1 MIYALYVVLLVAV
14 VYLSMKLGDFVD
26 LLDKKTNVSGAF
38 IGGVLLAAVTS
49 LPELFTSGSAV
60 LLVGENDL
68 VIGNI
73 FGSNIF
79 NMIVI
84 AIGIIVFFKGF
95 KHGNLSKWHLVLL
108 AVTLVFYG
116 LSSFAIFFPEISPVL
131 TFYIPGLDKNIGFF
145 NLVSLIML
153 LGYIILIIKQP
164 KTKEEDEDEKEEVD
178 SKLTVKQIIAL
189 FALCAVL
196 LIGVS
201 IAITYVT
208 DIVAEKIGL
217 GKTVAGAILLGVA
230 TSLPELV
237 SCLTLMR
244 KQNFDAAF
252 GDITG
257 SNLFNFTILTIS
269 DLLAVNSSIY
279 VCNAEVK
286 LFLICTMVSI
296 AALITIIIVK
306 IKKGTF
312 ESNKWAFL
320 FVPLG
325 LIIIGSYLCSI
336 IFNIL

>member
-26 LLDKKTNVSGAF
+26 LLDKKTNISGAF

-68 VIGNI
+68 VLGNI

-84 AIGIIVFFKGF
+84 GIGVLVFFKGF
-95 KHGNLSKWHLVLL
+95 KKSKISTWHIVLISFTALFYLLS
-108 AVTLVFYG
+108 A
-116 LSSFAIFFPEISPVL
+116 FALFFPEIQL
-131 TFYIPGLDKNIGFF
+131 IFTFYIPGIDKNFGFF
-145 NLVSLIML
+145 NIVSFLIL
-153 LGYIILIIKQP
+153 LTYIILILKQP
-164 KTKEEDEDEKEEVD
+164 KTKEDEEEKEETD
-178 SKLTVKQIIAL
+178 SKLTVKQIVIL
-189 FALCAVL
+189 FIVCAFL

-208 DIVAEKIGL
+208 DIVADKLGL

-257 SNLFNFTILTIS
+257 SNLFNFTILGIA
-269 DLLAVNSSIY
+269 DLLSVHSSVYTNNS
-279 VCNAEVK
+279 EVV
-286 LFLICTMVSI
+286 LFLICTAIS
-296 AALITIIIVK
+296 LISLFTIVLVK
-306 IKKGTF
+306 SKKG
-312 ESNKWAFL
+312 EMQSNKWAFL
-320 FVPLG
+320 FIPLS
-325 LIIIGSYLCSI
+325 IIIIASYVCSI
-336 IFNIL
+336 AFNII

>member
-95 KHGNLSKWHLVLL
+95 KQGNISKWHLVLL

-164 KTKEEDEDEKEEVD
+164 KTKEEVD

-320 FVPLG
+320 FIPLG

>member
-1 MIYALYVVLLVAV
+1 MA
-14 VYLSMKLGDFVD
+14 
-26 LLDKKTNVSGAF
+26 
-38 IGGVLLAAVTS
+38 
-49 LPELFTSGSAV
+49 
-60 LLVGENDL
+60 
-68 VIGNI
+68 
-73 FGSNIF
+73 
-79 NMIVI
+79 
-84 AIGIIVFFKGF
+84 
-95 KHGNLSKWHLVLL
+95 
-108 AVTLVFYG
+108 
-116 LSSFAIFFPEISPVL
+116 
-131 TFYIPGLDKNIGFF
+131 
-145 NLVSLIML
+145 
-153 LGYIILIIKQP
+153 
-164 KTKEEDEDEKEEVD
+164 
-178 SKLTVKQIIAL
+178 KLTVKQIIVL
-189 FALCAVL
+189 FVLCAVL

>member
-95 KHGNLSKWHLVLL
+95 KQGNISKWHLVLL
-108 AVTLVFYG
+108 VVTLVFYG

-164 KTKEEDEDEKEEVD
+164 KTKEEDDEKEETD
-178 SKLTVKQIIAL
+178 SKLTVKQIIVL
-189 FALCAVL
+189 FVLCAVL

-257 SNLFNFTILTIS
+257 SNLFNFT
-269 DLLAVNSSIY
+269 
-279 VCNAEVK
+279 
-286 LFLICTMVSI
+286 
-296 AALITIIIVK
+296 
-306 IKKGTF
+306 KKD
-312 ESNKWAFL
+312 
-320 FVPLG
+320 
-325 LIIIGSYLCSI
+325 
-336 IFNIL
+336 

>member
-26 LLDKKTNVSGAF
+26 LLDKKTNISGAF
-38 IGGVLLAAVTS
+38 IGGVMLAAVTS

-68 VIGNI
+68 VLGNI

-84 AIGIIVFFKGF
+84 AIGVLVFFKGF
-95 KHGNLSKWHLVLL
+95 KKSKISSWHIVLL
-108 AVTLVFYG
+108 SVTGAFYL
-116 LSSFAIFFPEISPVL
+116 LSAFAIFFPNIQL
-131 TFYIPGLDKNIGFF
+131 IFTFYIPGIDKNFGFF
-145 NLVSLIML
+145 NIVSFLIL
-153 LGYIILIIKQP
+153 LTYIILILKQP
-164 KTKEEDEDEKEEVD
+164 KTKEDEDEEKEETE
-178 SKLTVKQIIAL
+178 SKLTVKQIVVL
-189 FALCAVL
+189 FVICAVL

-208 DIVAEKIGL
+208 DIVADKLGL

-257 SNLFNFTILTIS
+257 SNLFNFTILGIA
-269 DLLAVNSSIY
+269 DLLSVHNSVYTNNS
-279 VCNAEVK
+279 EVI
-286 LFLICTMVSI
+286 LFLICTTVS
-296 AALITIIIVK
+296 LVCLFTVVLVK
-306 IKKGTF
+306 SKKG
-312 ESNKWAFL
+312 EMQSNKWAFL
-320 FVPLG
+320 FIPLS
-325 LIIIGSYLCSI
+325 IIILASYICSI
-336 IFNIL
+336 AFNII